1 MKIKEKMGNF
11 MEKHGGEL
19 IVCGGMILAYAV
31 GVTVGRTIEIT
42 RINSGLAQVYLENP
56 EIQILMDTAI
66 ENIKSKNK

>member
-11 MEKHGGEL
+11 MEEHGGEL
-19 IVCGGMILAYAV
+19 IVCGGMILAYTF
-31 GVTVGRTIEIT
+31 GITVGRKIEVT
-42 RINSGLAQVYLENP
+42 KFNSGLAQVFLEDP